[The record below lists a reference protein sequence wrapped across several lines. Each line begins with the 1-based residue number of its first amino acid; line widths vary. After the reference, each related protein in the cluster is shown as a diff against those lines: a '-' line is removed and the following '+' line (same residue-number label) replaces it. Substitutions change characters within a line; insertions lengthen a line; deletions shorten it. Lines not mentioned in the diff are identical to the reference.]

1 MGSKPGRVYA
11 NWSTPQGWLMKC
23 LIHIYWK
30 QGFRSKDLMA
40 DCIYRH
46 VSKETL
52 AQIVGSKVTNQAIRE
67 RGDKGTRAENAFE
80 HPDKHPMGLR
90 YMAAAEKIVGERLL
104 MSFEDV
110 MAIVGQQVPVSE
122 SAEPMPVP
130 EVPPSVVPDNVS
142 LERAGLMYF
151 VGQAGNEQCAF
162 GITTKEKVD
171 GRINIKDLDREMK
184 RRFVD
189 LHLGSERYDI
199 PPGDIF
205 RMARKVCDKMQI
217 PYYVVKGGA

>member
-110 MAIVGQQVPVSE
+110 MAIVGQH
-122 SAEPMPVP
+122 
-130 EVPPSVVPDNVS
+130 
-142 LERAGLMYF
+142 RGR
-151 VGQAGNEQCAF
+151 VG
-162 GITTKEKVD
+162 
-171 GRINIKDLDREMK
+171 DLARH
-184 RRFVD
+184 
-189 LHLGSERYDI
+189 LH
-199 PPGDIF
+199 
-205 RMARKVCDKMQI
+205 AQH
-217 PYYVVKGGA
+217 